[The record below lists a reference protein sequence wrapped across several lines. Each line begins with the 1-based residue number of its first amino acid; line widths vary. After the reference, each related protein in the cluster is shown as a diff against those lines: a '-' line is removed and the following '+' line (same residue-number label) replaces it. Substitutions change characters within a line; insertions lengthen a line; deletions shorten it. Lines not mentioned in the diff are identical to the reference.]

1 MNHTN
6 GAVKWDQKENPPS
19 VSADV
24 RAKAKPIN
32 ITKPTLSQDNISSQ
46 TLNQGLRD
54 GRWIGL
60 LRDYFKA
67 VTASSIGSP
76 SLSGRKPEVG

>member
-1 MNHTN
+1 MLNTY
-6 GAVKWDQKENPPS
+6 GPPLGKGQAVNKNKNTLGTEIIPRENIPG
-19 VSADV
+19 
-24 RAKAKPIN
+24 
-32 ITKPTLSQDNISSQ
+32 Q

-67 VTASSIGSP
+67 VTASSIGSQ
-76 SLSGRKPEVG
+76 SLSGRNREEG